1 MAAENKPEG
10 LKKIRNL
17 DRMYRSAVCYAGHA
31 PAKGVSDET
40 EINNDHGNSNGSHV
54 KIFLPK
60 KLLECLPKCSS
71 LPKERHRWNTNEE
84 IAAYLIT
91 FEKHEEWLTT
101 SPKTRPQNGSMI
113 LYNRK
118 KVKYRKDG
126 YCWKKRKD
134 GKTTREDH
142 MKLKVQGVECLYGCY
157 VHSSII
163 PTFHRRCY
171 WLLQN
176 PDIVLV
182 HYLNV
187 PAIEDCGKPCGPILC
202 SINTDKKEWAKW
214 TKEELIGQLK
224 PMFHGI
230 KWTCSNGNSS
240 TGFSVEQLVQ
250 QILDSH
256 QTKPPPRTHNCLCTG
271 TLGAGSSVHHKCNS
285 AKHRIISPKVEPRA
299 GAGYS
304 SAHSEVQNND
314 VSEGKNE
321 HSHGG
326 GGGKGGGAGG
336 GGGAREKRN
345 GKVPK
350 PVLLHQNSTEVSS
363 TNQVEVPD
371 TTQNSPVSIS
381 SGLNSDPDMADS
393 PVVTGMSHVAS
404 VMSSLSQSAAVF
416 MSEVTGDPIY
426 SMSPTGG
433 PNAHLM
439 GPDAASQGLVLAV
452 TSDSHKFA
460 FPGSGAGGSG
470 GAGASEGLAMLSA
483 PGVSEELVL
492 SSSLDS
498 SGIKLPETTVNF
510 DPDCFLNNPKQG
522 QTYGGSGLK
531 GEAGSS
537 GTSSS
542 SSVGPSS
549 SSSSSNGGLRR
560 SPPVSDSGY
569 GFGTSLV
576 KTEIKTED
584 TSFEQQLAKEAS
596 YQVGSVVSGAG
607 GGPGS
612 AGPGSAQGSLTLTP
626 ASSLLPSGGGLSPS
640 TTLEQMD
647 FSAIDAKQ
655 DYSSSSVSGGYGQAM
670 SSPHLAHQSRSP
682 SFFLQEPPPPP
693 PQSSSQPGAAQKT
706 HLLDQNSHDSGAAFL
721 GLQVV
726 KTESPGSGGNNGHLH
741 HHHGHQSQHAAS
753 SCNGGSPAEGPG
765 AGQQASLQLL
775 QYQGGFPPLGPEHE
789 EVVALEPQGGAGG
802 GVGGGQAGGP
812 EGGAEGLLKAGDHLQ
827 ACGAAGP
834 EGAGAEHYLQ
844 QAPESGGAGAGGA
857 AAGGAGGGAGGGG
870 LLRGGNPS
878 GGAGGGPPPQL
889 QPLLQGLYQAVGAHP
904 PLGGAGGGGAG
915 GGGMEI
921 SLDHFDISFGNQFS
935 DLINDFISV
944 EGGGAA
950 VGPGAAALYAHQL
963 VAPPGSEGPPPPA
976 GPPPPGAEEAGARG
990 AGYGPAELCLP
1001 PCCSPQALGGAGGAG
1016 GAAGAAGEAG
1026 SLAYMH
1032 VAEVVSAAVAQ
1043 GALGMLQ
1050 ATGRL
1055 FMVTDYSPEWSY
1067 PEGGVKVLITGPWQE
1082 ASSSYSCLFDQIS
1095 VPASLI
1101 QPGVLRCYCP
1111 AHDTG
1116 LVTLQVAV
1124 NNQIISNS
1132 VVFEYKARALPSLPS
1147 SQHDWLSLDDNQFRM
1162 SILERLEQMERRM
1175 AEMSGHHQQGA
1186 GGTTGG
1192 TGGGAGGNTSQTQ
1205 CMSGQGP
1212 AGSSFESRVVVVCE
1226 KMMSRACWAKS
1237 KHLIHSKTF
1246 RGMTL
1251 LHLAAAQGY
1260 ATLIQTLIK
1269 WRSKHADS
1277 IDLELEV
1284 DPLNVDHFSCTPLM
1298 WACALGHMEAAV
1310 VLYKWDRRALAIP
1323 DSLGRLPLSIARSRG
1338 HTKLADCLEQL
1349 QRDEQQQPPSAL
1361 PPAPRLAF
1369 SPAPDTPAPDSWMVA
1384 WGSDTVAAAPGQK
1397 GGGAGATTNP
1407 SPDLRRPRS
1416 EPSSY
1421 YSSECQRDL
1430 PLAKKHKPNPEFF
1443 QGRPDKAMS
1452 VPLSLEQQQLHKL
1465 SGSPKAALSDSLSPD
1480 KSLEEAGGGSSG
1492 GLPHH
1497 KLGAFRGLGGAG
1509 GGGGGVGSKWGSREL
1524 YSAAAVTLGA
1534 VAVQPAA
1541 LGRKGAG
1548 AGGGSSL
1555 GKEKLASRLRQ
1566 REPLSVLMMSEREMV
1581 DTELLSYRDDL
1592 ENQDCL
1598 AHMDDLQVNMMTLAE
1613 HIIEATPER
1622 IKRENFVAVETT
1634 PLDSAGVS
1642 NTMSWLASYLGDV
1655 EHLPSVIHLR
1665 SLYSE
1670 PLTPSSN
1677 PSLSPAGSPLR
1688 EGPFEKPSLPSP
1700 ADWTD
1705 FLSASNSKVERDLAQ
1720 LTLSDPEQRELY
1732 EAARLVQTAFRKY
1745 KGRPLREQQEVAA
1758 AVIQRCYR
1766 KYKQLTWIALKYALY
1781 KKMTQAAILI
1791 QSKFRSYHEQKK
1803 FQQSRRAAVL
1813 IQQYYRSYKE
1823 FGRLRPHRRAA
1834 AAALVQHKLS
1844 SLLTKKQDQ
1853 AARKIM
1859 RFLRRCRHR
1868 VKELRRDREHE
1879 TLQKNPLTM

>member
-10 LKKIRNL
+10 LKKIRNP
-17 DRMYRSAVCYAGHA
+17 DRMYRSAVCYAGHV
-31 PAKGVSDET
+31 PPKGVGDDKEM
-40 EINNDHGNSNGSHV
+40 NNEHGHL
-54 KIFLPK
+54 KIYLPK

-224 PMFHGI
+224 PM
-230 KWTCSNGNSS
+230 C
-240 TGFSVEQLVQ
+240 
-250 QILDSH
+250 
-256 QTKPPPRTHNCLCTG
+256 
-271 TLGAGSSVHHKCNS
+271 AGSSVHHKCNS
-285 AKHRIISPKVEPRA
+285 AKHRIISPKVDPRS
-299 GAGYS
+299 GGYGG
-304 SAHSEVQNND
+304 AHSEVQNND
-314 VSEGKNE
+314 VSEGKTE
-321 HSHGG
+321 HSHGSSKG
-326 GGGKGGGAGG
+326 AGGGASG

-350 PVLLHQNSTEVSS
+350 PALLHQSSTEVSS

-393 PVVTGMSHVAS
+393 PVVAGIGHVAS
-404 VMSSLSQSAAVF
+404 VMGGLSQGAAVF
-416 MSEVTGDPIY
+416 MSEVTGDPVY

-433 PNAHLM
+433 PSSHLM
-439 GPDAASQGLVLAV
+439 GPDATSQGLVLAV
-452 TSDSHKFA
+452 ASDGHKFA
-460 FPGSGAGGSG
+460 FSG
-470 GAGASEGLAMLSA
+470 GAGGDAGAGGATDGLAMLSA
-483 PGVSEELVL
+483 AGVSEELVL

-498 SGIKLPETTVNF
+498 GAIKLPETAMNF

-531 GEAGSS
+531 ADPSSS
-537 GTSSS
+537 GASSS
-542 SSVGPSS
+542 SGSG
-549 SSSSSNGGLRR
+549 SSSNGGLQR
-560 SPPVSDSGY
+560 SPPLSDNSY
-569 GFGTSLV
+569 GFSSSLV
-576 KTEIKTED
+576 KNIKTED
-584 TSFEQQLAKEAS
+584 TSFEQQLAKES
-596 YQVGSVVSGAG
+596 GYQVCPAVTGGSGV
-607 GGPGS
+607 PGS
-612 AGPGSAQGSLTLTP
+612 AGTCSAQGSLTLTP
-626 ASSLLPSGGGLSPS
+626 AGSLLPSGGGLSPS

-655 DYSSSSVSGGYGQAM
+655 EYPSGPASGGYGQSI
-670 SSPHLAHQSRSP
+670 SSPHLAHQTRSP
-682 SFFLQEPPPPP
+682 SFFLQEAPKTSP
-693 PQSSSQPGAAQKT
+693 SQQGRQGSGQKS
-706 HLLDQNSHDSGAAFL
+706 HLMEHNSHDSGAYL

-726 KTESPGSGGNNGHLH
+726 RTDSPSSNGHLH
-741 HHHGHQSQHAAS
+741 HHHTHQSQHRAP
-753 SCNGGSPAEGPG
+753 SCNGGSPAEG
-765 AGQQASLQLL
+765 AGQTSSLQLL
-775 QYQGGFPPLGPEHE
+775 QYQGAFPGLGPEHE
-789 EVVALEPQGGAGG
+789 EVVGLDQGGSAGAVGQTGATENGAEGLMKSGNHLQACRGSGGEEGGADHYLQQGADGAGG
-802 GVGGGQAGGP
+802 GGGDGGGLSNGTSGGS
-812 EGGAEGLLKAGDHLQ
+812 GASQQQLQ
-827 ACGAAGP
+827 P
-834 EGAGAEHYLQ
+834 LMQGAGLVQGLYSAH
-844 QAPESGGAGAGGA
+844 QALGGAGAG
-857 AAGGAGGGAGGGG
+857 AGSGGG
-870 LLRGGNPS
+870 L
-878 GGAGGGPPPQL
+878 
-889 QPLLQGLYQAVGAHP
+889 
-904 PLGGAGGGGAG
+904 
-915 GGGMEI
+915 EI

-935 DLINDFISV
+935 DLISDFIAV
-944 EGGGAA
+944 DGAGTA
-950 VGPGAAALYAHQL
+950 VGPGGALYAHQL
-963 VAPPGSEGPPPPA
+963 VAPPSGADGQASSTGAPPQ
-976 GPPPPGAEEAGARG
+976 GQEDTGARG
-990 AGYGPAELCLP
+990 TGYSPAELCLQT
-1001 PCCSPQALGGAGGAG
+1001 CCSPQAGGVS
-1016 GAAGAAGEAG
+1016 GEAG
-1026 SLAYMH
+1026 SLAFMH

-1082 ASSSYSCLFDQIS
+1082 ANSSYSCLFDQIS

-1124 NNQIISNS
+1124 SNQIISNS

-1175 AEMSGHHQQGA
+1175 AEMAGHHQQG
-1186 GGTTGG
+1186 GGGASG
-1192 TGGGAGGNTSQTQ
+1192 PGGGAGDGGGGNGSSGGGSSSQSQ
-1205 CMSGQGP
+1205 AQGP

-1226 KMMSRACWAKS
+1226 KMMNRTCWAKS

-1251 LHLAAAQGY
+1251 LHLAAGQGY

-1269 WRSKHADS
+1269 WRTKHADS

-1298 WACALGHMEAAV
+1298 WACALGHLEAAV

-1323 DSLGRLPLSIARSRG
+1323 DSLGRLPLAIARSRG
-1338 HTKLADCLEQL
+1338 HTKLADRLEQL
-1349 QRDEQQQPPSAL
+1349 QREEQPPPTS
-1361 PPAPRLAF
+1361 PPSTPRVSF
-1369 SPAPDTPAPDSWMVA
+1369 SPTPDPSAHDGWMVA
-1384 WGSDTVAAAPGQK
+1384 WNSEPGVAPTGHK
-1397 GGGAGATTNP
+1397 GGVSTAQATPLN
-1407 SPDLRRPRS
+1407 PDLRRPRS
-1416 EPSSY
+1416 ESSSY
-1421 YSSECQRDL
+1421 HGGECPRDV
-1430 PLAKKHKPNPEFF
+1430 PLAKKHKPNPEPS
-1443 QGRPDKAMS
+1443 QARSDKGQPTA
-1452 VPLSLEQQQLHKL
+1452 LGLEQQRLHKL
-1465 SGSPKAALSDSLSPD
+1465 PSSLKSAIPQSLGPD
-1480 KSLEEAGGGSSG
+1480 GGLEGSG
-1492 GLPHH
+1492 GASQA
-1497 KLGAFRGLGGAG
+1497 KQGVFQGLGNRWSSREVYLGVAPGRKG
-1509 GGGGGVGSKWGSREL
+1509 GGGGGG
-1524 YSAAAVTLGA
+1524 
-1534 VAVQPAA
+1534 P
-1541 LGRKGAG
+1541 
-1548 AGGGSSL
+1548 
-1555 GKEKLASRLRQ
+1555 GKDKLASRLRQ
-1566 REPLSVLMMSEREMV
+1566 REAASALVMSEREMAEP
-1581 DTELLSYRDDL
+1581 ELLSYRDDL
-1592 ENQDCL
+1592 ENQSCMT
-1598 AHMDDLQVNMMTLAE
+1598 HMDDLQVNMMTLAE

-1622 IKRENFVAVETT
+1622 IKRENFVAMETV
-1634 PLDSAGVS
+1634 PMDSTGIS
-1642 NTMSWLASYLGDV
+1642 TTMSWLASYLGDM
-1655 EHLPSVIHLR
+1655 EHLSSIIHLR

-1677 PSLSPAGSPLR
+1677 PSLSPGSSPLG
-1688 EGPFEKPSLPSP
+1688 EGPFDSPSLLSP
-1700 ADWTD
+1700 ADWGD
-1705 FLSASNSKVERDLAQ
+1705 FLGASNSKAERDLAQ

-1758 AVIQRCYR
+1758 AVIQRCYK

-1803 FQQSRRAAVL
+1803 FQQSRRAALL
-1813 IQQYYRSYKE
+1813 IQQCYRSYRE
-1823 FGRLRPHRRAA
+1823 FGRLKPRRHGTTTM
-1834 AAALVQHKLS
+1834 VQHKLRS

-1859 RFLRRCRHR
+1859 RFLRRCRHSPLMDHRLFKR
-1868 VKELRRDREHE
+1868 VSAASAPRFWPFSLFLFLFLSLSLSLSLSGHPLFLSSPLLCCCLMPACMTAAGCDYRRAQSIWVELGAVV
-1879 TLQKNPLTM
+1879 N